1 MKAQLSPKPSKLIP
15 PSCSELLRT
24 SRSRSPQQEL
34 WTRFADLSAHRY
46 TPPLPGQTLLARERM
61 EADAFPPNPVRK
73 PQARGMG
80 GEEGARRSTQGG
92 AEACVT
98 GEPRL

>member
-61 EADAFPPNPVRK
+61 EADAFPPTRCASLKLEEWEGKKGLAALPKEEQRPV
-73 PQARGMG
+73 
-80 GEEGARRSTQGG
+80 
-92 AEACVT
+92 
-98 GEPRL
+98 